1 MKIEVGHIN
10 NTKLNDDIKQDILML
25 NSDNI
30 SGDIYATILNYTKD
44 NKLNISNSVK
54 IPNVKN
60 LQDLYITTG
69 NIYNNK
75 KGVILSMPTLK
86 ESGYAIQILYM
97 KDKTLKKVF
106 NDDDVI
112 LNSYYV
118 PVKDAN
124 SDGIIDIPVLNNKM
138 IENYTTNSKASSLI
152 SWRKWNNKIGKDAD
166 TIFIS
171 QVYYN
176 YKNNFKFLVPDNL
189 ANELYIQ
196 KSIVGDTPYYI
207 FYHYNNDAKE
217 PEELFQIGVSQK
229 NIVEDAKTSPKI
241 ESILAETDNNYYQLV
256 IKDKDEFEKYDLTLD
271 NMKEYF
277 SIIYK

>member
-1 MKIEVGHIN
+1 MNKLS
-10 NTKLNDDIKQDILML
+10 KLNDDIKQDILML

-30 SGDIYATILNYTKD
+30 SGDIYATVLNYTKD

-69 NIYNNK
+69 KIYNNK
-75 KGVILSMPTLK
+75 KGLILSMPTLK

-106 NDDDVI
+106 NDDNVI

-152 SWRKWNNKIGKDAD
+152 SWRKWNNKI
-166 TIFIS
+166 T
-171 QVYYN
+171 
-176 YKNNFKFLVPDNL
+176 
-189 ANELYIQ
+189 
-196 KSIVGDTPYYI
+196 
-207 FYHYNNDAKE
+207 
-217 PEELFQIGVSQK
+217 
-229 NIVEDAKTSPKI
+229 
-241 ESILAETDNNYYQLV
+241 
-256 IKDKDEFEKYDLTLD
+256 
-271 NMKEYF
+271 
-277 SIIYK
+277 